1 MASQSK
7 SKKVT
12 NDDYFVDNT
21 EPLLSVDKYYSPMV
35 TSGRDYATLLIT
47 RLILMEPGLNQLDP
61 NMGVGLVSK
70 YRYATDVDMDKLNRE
85 IANQIGLYLPQFTLT
100 GVRCE
105 LGTVDGSMQKT
116 INIYITTDELN
127 MYIPVNQDTG
137 EVIQTKPSL
146 RSLK

>member
-1 MASQSK
+1 MASQ

-12 NDDYFVDNT
+12 NDDYFVDDT
-21 EPLLSVDKYYSPMV
+21 EPLLSVDKYYEPMV
-35 TSGRDYATLLIT
+35 TSGADYATLLIT

-105 LGTVDGSMQKT
+105 LGTVDNSTQKT

-137 EVIQTKPSL
+137 EVIQTRPSL